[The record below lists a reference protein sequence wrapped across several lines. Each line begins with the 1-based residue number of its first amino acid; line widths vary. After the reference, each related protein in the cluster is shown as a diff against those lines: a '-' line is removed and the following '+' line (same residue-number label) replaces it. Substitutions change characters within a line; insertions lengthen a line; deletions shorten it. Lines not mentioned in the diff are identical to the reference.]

1 MITIS
6 IDATWLGKSKTGTAV
21 YLLEILNCW
30 NKNKSINN
38 QFIIFRAKDSA
49 FHFDQLNLDMR
60 FVFIESPLDRRIRIF
75 WQQLVIPFFLIKM
88 NVSVHWGAGFVLPF
102 MKICPMVVTIYDLTY
117 QKFPETHEPIKR
129 FYFPYMIER
138 AIKKA
143 ESIITIS
150 NSTRNDLMN
159 LYPNSK
165 SKIDVTFLA
174 ARHINSNSQ
183 VKKDKLL
190 FNLTPKSYFLFV
202 GTIEPRKNLTRLLQA
217 WSELTL
223 EQRGNLS
230 LVVVGLKGWMVDD
243 LIKSMDDGL
252 EKNINYLNYV
262 SDSDLQILIQEAIA
276 LVYPSIYEGFGL
288 PVLEAMSLGT
298 PVITSN
304 IGATQEIAN
313 GVAVLVDP
321 MSVSSIKNG
330 LLQMM
335 DANLR
340 ENLKE
345 IGLRRSGM
353 FSWDNTAKETL
364 LILERAAS

>member
-1 MITIS
+1 MI
-6 IDATWLGKSKTGTAV
+6 D
-21 YLLEILNCW
+21 
-30 NKNKSINN
+30 
-38 QFIIFRAKDSA
+38 
-49 FHFDQLNLDMR
+49 
-60 FVFIESPLDRRIRIF
+60 
-75 WQQLVIPFFLIKM
+75 
-88 NVSVHWGAGFVLPF
+88 
-102 MKICPMVVTIYDLTY
+102 
-117 QKFPETHEPIKR
+117 
-129 FYFPYMIER
+129 R

-143 ESIITIS
+143 ESISTIS